1 MLLEI
6 PGWFGSSINFNDEHN
21 QALVDFYSFIGDG
34 YSFINHKLKKTK
46 LMQDT
51 MAFVAMKARR
61 VTEPSLRDGYGY
73 ASPFFE
79 SQRLTVGK
87 WWKV

>member
-1 MLLEI
+1 
-6 PGWFGSSINFNDEHN
+6 
-21 QALVDFYSFIGDG
+21 
-34 YSFINHKLKKTK
+34 
-46 LMQDT
+46 MQDT

-79 SQRLTVGK
+79 SQRLTVGT